1 MVLLSNIAG
10 TVCAAADWNNNRR
23 NTAVYG
29 AYGIKAVR
37 TVFAGFILLAIS
49 NALLILT
56 VGTEPAVDD
65 HSARTTAPVTS
76 GPMGVQ
82 STRTL
87 GASTALLAGQ
97 AQTVV

>member
-1 MVLLSNIAG
+1 M
-10 TVCAAADWNNNRR
+10 CAAADWNNNRR

-29 AYGIKAVR
+29 AYGIRAVR

-56 VGTEPAVDD
+56 IGTEPAVDD
-65 HSARTTAPVTS
+65 HSARTSAPVASAPT
-76 GPMGVQ
+76 GVQ

-87 GASTALLAGQ
+87 GASTAPLAGQ